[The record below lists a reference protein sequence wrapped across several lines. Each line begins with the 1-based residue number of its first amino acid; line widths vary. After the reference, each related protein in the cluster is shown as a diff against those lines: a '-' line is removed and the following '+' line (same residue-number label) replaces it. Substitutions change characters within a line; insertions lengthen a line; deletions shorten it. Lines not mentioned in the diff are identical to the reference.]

1 MLRLIVYL
9 IFSNLIFSSEFRFG
23 VDNFMSSNL
32 KEYKGRNVAL
42 ITNQTGVD
50 KNLHSTVDLFKENLN
65 LVKLFSPEHGIAG
78 VVPAGEKVASGSKN
92 SIEVVSLYG
101 KNRKMLPKMLQGIDV
116 LIYDIQDIGCR
127 SYTYISTLR
136 YSMEAANQA
145 GIEFVVLDRPIPYN
159 GDIIDGN
166 ILEDGFYSF
175 IGSLNIPYV
184 YGMTP
189 GELALYIK
197 DNLNLKNL
205 KLKIVKMSGYRR
217 KLGYRQLGVDWVQP
231 SPHIP
236 YPESSLFYTIT
247 GILGELDLIW
257 EGVGWTTPFQAVGS
271 PWIDGYE
278 LAKEIN
284 GKVDGIKFAPFS
296 CIPFYGDFKGVPVSG
311 VKLYTDENFSEP
323 FYSSLVILTAIQKLY
338 PEKNFLDYDEG
349 RMFEKA
355 TGTGEIKKL
364 IKEGKSADYIYGW
377 YQEGLSTWKDERSR
391 FLLYQDN

>member
-23 VDNFMSSNL
+23 VDNFMNSNW
-32 KEYKGRNVAL
+32 KEYQNKNIAL
-42 ITNQTGVD
+42 ITNQTGAD
-50 KNLHSTVDLFKENLN
+50 KNFRSTVDLFKENLN
-65 LVKLFSPEHGIAG
+65 LVKLFSPEHGIGG
-78 VVPAGEKVASGSKN
+78 VIPAGEKVANGSTN
-92 SIEVVSLYG
+92 SIEVVSLYD
-101 KNRKMLPKMLQGIDV
+101 KNRKMLPEMLRGVDV
-116 LIYDIQDIGCR
+116 LVYDIQDIGCR

-159 GDIIDGN
+159 GDIVDGN

-189 GELALYIK
+189 GELAMYIK
-197 DNLNLKNL
+197 DSLNLKNL
-205 KLKIVKMSGYRR
+205 KLKIVEMSGYQR
-217 KLGYRQLGVDWVQP
+217 KLDYRQLGVDWIQP

-271 PWIDGYE
+271 PWIDGYK
-278 LAKEIN
+278 LAKELN
-284 GKVDGIKFAPFS
+284 GKVDGIKFTPFS
-296 CIPFYGDFKGVPVSG
+296 CTPFYGDFKGIPVSG

-323 FYSSLVILTAIQKLY
+323 FYTSLIILTAIQKLY

-355 TGTGEIKKL
+355 TGTVEIKRL
-364 IKEGKSADYIYGW
+364 IKEGKSSDYIYKW
-377 YQEGLSTWKDERSR
+377 YQEELDVWKEERSR